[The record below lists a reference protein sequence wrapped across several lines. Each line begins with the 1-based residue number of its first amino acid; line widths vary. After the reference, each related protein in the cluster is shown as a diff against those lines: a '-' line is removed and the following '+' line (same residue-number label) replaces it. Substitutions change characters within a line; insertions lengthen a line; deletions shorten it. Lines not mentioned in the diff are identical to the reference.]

1 MNSNINKEILTEI
14 KRISELMSINEVVDN
29 VVKGIAREQLEK
41 IAREQITTTI
51 QRLVKQSGYEA
62 VEASVKKGDLVNMAQ
77 LYKDIYGK
85 LGRPLTRPEQS
96 ALRVEVA
103 KVIRAESLGI
113 LKQQKNTLTKIAGKA
128 SAGVKNLVTK
138 TKKMFGGGTKELKPT
153 VAKTAKVQDDL
164 AKITAKEQQELVKG
178 VTKNGWTWSRVKKWG
193 AVLGISGLALWWFFY
208 DGDAEAP
215 SDIPTDN
222 SNADGGGGTS
232 GGSKYTECPEELP
245 IKQYCK
251 NETIRK
257 VQACLKMPTRYQ
269 TGNFGPIT
277 QEYLESRGQDGT
289 VITTETII
297 AVCGDS
303 GVSATTGDTA
313 TTAGTTTAGTTTGGA
328 ATTGG
333 TGYEDYTTDE
343 IETSVEE
350 PKSPASEPAVE
361 Q

>member
-1 MNSNINKEILTEI
+1 MNSNVNKEILTEI

-29 VVKGIAREQLEK
+29 IIRGVAREQVEK
-41 IAREQITTTI
+41 IAREEITNII
-51 QRLVKQSGYEA
+51 QRMIKNSTYDA
-62 VEASVKKGDLVNMAQ
+62 VEASVKKGDLINATQ
-77 LYKDIYGK
+77 LYKDIYKRFGRALTANEQFAVK
-85 LGRPLTRPEQS
+85 L
-96 ALRVEVA
+96 EVQ
-103 KVIRAESLGI
+103 KLLRAEALNI
-113 LKQQKNTLTKIAGKA
+113 VKQQKNTLAKIAGKA

-164 AKITAKEQQELVKG
+164 AKITAKQQQELVEG
-178 VTKNGWTWSRVKKWG
+178 VKKGWTWSRVKKWG
-193 AVLGISGLALWWFFY
+193 VPLGITGLALWWFFY

-277 QEYLESRGQDGT
+277 QEYLESRSQDGT

-313 TTAGTTTAGTTTGGA
+313 TTAGTTTGGTTTGGA

>member
-1 MNSNINKEILTEI
+1 MNSNVNKEILTEI

-29 VVKGIAREQLEK
+29 IIRGFAKEQVEKFAREE
-41 IAREQITTTI
+41 ITNII
-51 QRLVKQSGYEA
+51 QRMIKNSTYEA
-62 VEASVKKGDLVNMAQ
+62 VEASVKKGDLMSAAQ
-77 LYKDIYGK
+77 LYKDIYK
-85 LGRPLTRPEQS
+85 RFGRTLTGPEQF
-96 ALRVEVA
+96 AVKLEVH
-103 KVIRAESLGI
+103 KLLRAEGLNI
-113 LKQQKNTLTKIAGKA
+113 VKQQKNTLTKIAGKA
-128 SAGVKNLVTK
+128 STGVKNLVTK
-138 TKKMFGGGTKELKPT
+138 TKKMFGGGKKELKPT

-164 AKITAKEQQELVKG
+164 AKITAKQQQELVEG
-178 VTKNGWTWSRVKKWG
+178 VTKNGWNWARVKRWG
-193 AVLGISGLALWWFFY
+193 VGLGITGLALWWFFY

-277 QEYLESRGQDGT
+277 QEYLESRSQDGT

-313 TTAGTTTAGTTTGGA
+313 TTAGTTTGGAATGGA